1 MSAFLVVDV
10 TVHDADRYMEYAR
23 QVHPFVQK
31 HGGRYHVRGGETQVL
46 EGDWHPQRLVVVE
59 FPSRENAL
67 AFVNDPGYTE
77 VAAIRHA
84 SATTNMVLADGV
96 EP

>member
-10 TVHDADRYMEYAR
+10 TVHDTDRYMEYAR
-23 QVHPFVQK
+23 QAHPLVEK
-31 HGGRYHVRGGETQVL
+31 HGGRYQVRGGETRVL

-67 AFVNDPGYTE
+67 AFVNDPGYVE

-84 SATTNMVLADGV
+84 SATTNMVLAEGV